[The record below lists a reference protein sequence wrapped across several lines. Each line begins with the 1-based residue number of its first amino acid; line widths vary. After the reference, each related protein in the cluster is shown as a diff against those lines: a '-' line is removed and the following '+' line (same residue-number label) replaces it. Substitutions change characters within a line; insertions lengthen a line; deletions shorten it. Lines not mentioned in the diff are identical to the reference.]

1 MAKEMVLPEILMSA
15 SFANMPEL
23 PYAVDEAINRLRIN
37 MEFMGDEVRKI
48 LVVSTLPNEG
58 KSFIAMQLWR
68 KISESGKECVLVD
81 GDLRKSVMVTKYE
94 LTRDDGKRMRG
105 MSNLLAGSCKVE
117 DVLFQTNIRN
127 GYIAPNTENAPRPA
141 LLFQNGRMEKF
152 LNLLASEYPATL
164 IDIAPLNLVSDGEL
178 VGSFCDGAILVVR
191 EGVTPR
197 NMVRTSIRQLERA
210 GCPLLGIVLNRVEN
224 SHAGYYSKRYGKYG
238 YYGKK
243 HYGYGGYGDQAY
255 YTDSSGASNS

>member
-1 MAKEMVLPEILMSA
+1 MDRDIIMPGKLIKT

-37 MEFMGDEVRKI
+37 MEFMGTELRKI
-48 LVVSTLPNEG
+48 LVVSTLPDEG

-68 KISESGKECVLVD
+68 KVAESGRNCVLVD
-81 GDLRKSVMVTKYE
+81 ADLRKSVMATKYE
-94 LTRDDGKRMRG
+94 LSREDGRRIMG
-105 MSNLLAGSCKVE
+105 MSNLLSGNCRVE
-117 DVLFQTNIRN
+117 DALFETDIEN
-127 GYIAPNTENAPRPA
+127 GYIAPNTENAPRPT
-141 LLFQNGRMEKF
+141 LLFQNGRMDAF
-152 LNLLASEYPATL
+152 LDMLARNFDITL
-164 IDIAPLNLVSDGEL
+164 IDVAPLNLVSDGEL

-191 EGVTPR
+191 EGATPR

-224 SHAGYYSKRYGKYG
+224 SRAGYYSKRYGKYG

-243 HYGYGGYGDQAY
+243 KYGYGNSAY
-255 YTDSSGASNS
+255 YTESSTG